1 MENLFGK
8 MFAASCGNSKAK
20 WQVISYYKKEI
31 EKVSEG
37 NPDMENE
44 IIMYLYSFLDTL
56 NEKYIKFFESINSLK

>member
-8 MFAASCGNSKAK
+8 MFAASCGNRKAK

-31 EKVSEG
+31 EKVSKG

-44 IIMYLYSFLDTL
+44 IIMYLYNFLDTL
-56 NEKYIKFFESINSLK
+56 NEKYINFFESVNSLK

>member
-44 IIMYLYSFLDTL
+44 IIMYLYSFLDSL
-56 NEKYIKFFESINSLK
+56 NEKYIKFFKSINSLK